1 MTMFTRS
8 DKSADEKP
16 QNTPEAA
23 RTPATPQLRPA
34 ATSPVVAPV
43 AGTRAHGTSVI
54 GKAVKITGQIES
66 TEDVQIEGQVDGDV
80 RGQTVTIGANARV
93 KGTVY
98 GETVEVAGTVE
109 GKIEARKVVITGT
122 GHMTGDVIHAD
133 IRIES
138 GAFIEGHLRPEHG
151 KEPKPSS
158 NKSGT

>member
-8 DKSADEKP
+8 DRTPDEKP

-23 RTPATPQLRPA
+23 RAPATPQLRPA
-34 ATSPVVAPV
+34 TPPPATPPSTA
-43 AGTRAHGTSVI
+43 TRSHGTSVI

-66 TEDVQIEGQVDGDV
+66 TEDVQIEGQVEGDV
-80 RGQTVTIGANARV
+80 RGQTVTIGSNARV

-109 GKIEARKVVITGT
+109 GKIEARKVVLNAT

-138 GAFIEGHLRPEHG
+138 GAFIDGHLRPEHG
-151 KEPKPSS
+151 KDSKSTSKSS
-158 NKSGT
+158 A

>member
-8 DKSADEKP
+8 DKTADDKP

-23 RTPATPQLRPA
+23 RAPATPQVRPA
-34 ATSPVVAPV
+34 AAPPV
-43 AGTRAHGTSVI
+43 AAPSAAARAHGTSVI

-66 TEDVQIEGQVDGDV
+66 TEDVQIEGQVEGDV

-109 GKIEARKVVITGT
+109 GKIEARKVIIAAT

-138 GAFIEGHLRPEHG
+138 GAFIDGHLRPEHG
-151 KEPKPSS
+151 KDAKAAT
-158 NKSGT
+158 KSTT

>member
-8 DKSADEKP
+8 DKSAEEKP
-16 QNTPEAA
+16 QNTPETA
-23 RTPATPQLRPA
+23 RTPATPQQRPAVTAPAAAPA
-34 ATSPVVAPV
+34 ATAR
-43 AGTRAHGTSVI
+43 THGTSVI

-66 TEDVQIEGQVDGDV
+66 TEDVQIEGQVEGDV

-98 GETVEVAGTVE
+98 GKTVEFAGTVE
-109 GKIEARKVVITGT
+109 GKIDAHKVVITAT

-138 GAFIEGHLRPEHG
+138 GAFIDGHLRPEHG
-151 KEPKPSS
+151 KEAKPSS
-158 NKSGT
+158 KSST